1 VRSAETRLTTPP
13 SSGVVRWLKAEKR
26 QIADVLAERFR
37 IPLLEGGAVEAYLAA
52 HRRPDADE
60 QPGERRLARGARPN
74 DAEPVAGLE
83 RKGDERNDT
92 LFVRFTETDI
102 IESEEISPG
111 LILDYD
117 GDGRI
122 VALEFLNASK
132 KIAGEATLKEV
143 AA

>member
-1 VRSAETRLTTPP
+1 MKT
-13 SSGVVRWLKAEKR
+13 
-26 QIADVLAERFR
+26 I
-37 IPLLEGGAVEAYLAA
+37 Y
-52 HRRPDADE
+52 
-60 QPGERRLARGARPN
+60 
-74 DAEPVAGLE
+74 
-83 RKGDERNDT
+83 DERNDT

-117 GDGRI
+117 VDGRI

-132 KIAGEATLKEV
+132 KIAGEATLKEL